1 MPLIETSFEVPAGTG
16 EVWGYLLDI
25 EKVVPCMPGA
35 ELTETID
42 DDHWKGKMKLK
53 LGPVSL
59 VFAGKVEMQ
68 ERNEDDHRVV
78 LEASAMEQRGKG
90 AASAKVTSSMESF
103 DGGTRV
109 HVAQDIKVS
118 GQAAQFSRGMMEDVA
133 TKIVHQFADCL
144 KAQMEAEGVVAS
156 DGAEADSGQTAATS
170 GESAA
175 EKLAA
180 APASAQS
187 PAPGAGASASS
198 PAHPAGQ
205 SSTRQTPARPAA
217 AELDASGLVLGA
229 LRNAVLRALSRLFR
243 GASGVFGRL
252 ADTVERVAKH

>member
-1 MPLIETSFEVPAGTG
+1 MPLIETSFEVPAGTD

-42 DDHWKGKMKLK
+42 EDHWKGKMKLK

-68 ERNEDDHRVV
+68 ERNEEAHRVV

-90 AASAKVTSSMESF
+90 AASAKVTSSMEGF

-144 KAQMEAEGVVAS
+144 KAQMEAEGVVAA
-156 DGAEADSGQTAATS
+156 DGDAGEGETAGGEPATTS
-170 GESAA
+170 GELAA
-175 EKLAA
+175 EKLAS
-180 APASAQS
+180 PPDSAQS
-187 PAPGAGASASS
+187 PAPGDGANTSS

-205 SSTRQTPARPAA
+205 TPVRPVA

-243 GASGVFGRL
+243 GASGVFGWL
-252 ADTVERVAKH
+252 ADTVERVAKG